1 MAKILIADDHPFTL
15 MGTKAYVEGLGHRI
29 CDLSSNG
36 ISAYNMIMQHKP
48 DIAILDM
55 SMPSMTGLE
64 VAEKLKF
71 DAPYVKIIL
80 LTMHKERSVYKKAQ
94 KIGIQG
100 YVLKEF
106 ATDVLEECIDAVL
119 KGKSWTSEQIL
130 AHLQVDNIED
140 TDEIKRLS
148 FSERKVA
155 QLIAEQKSNKQIA
168 ETLFL
173 SEKTV
178 ENHRSNML
186 KKLNLL
192 NERNALLLWTMQYKE
207 ALSKY

>member
-15 MGTKAYVEGLGHRI
+15 MGTKAYIEGLGHRI

-36 ISAYNMIMQHKP
+36 ISAYNMIMQHQP

-64 VAEKLKF
+64 VAEKLKT

-119 KGKSWTSEQIL
+119 KGEIWTSKQIL
-130 AHLQVDNIED
+130 AHLQIDNIED
-140 TDEIKRLS
+140 VDEVKRLS
-148 FSERKVA
+148 FAERKVA
-155 QLIAEQKSNKQIA
+155 QLISEQKSNKQIA

-173 SEKTV
+173 AEKTV
-178 ENHRSNML
+178 ENHRSNIL
-186 KKLNLL
+186 KKLNLST
-192 NERNALLLWTMQYKE
+192 ERNALLLWTMQHKE
-207 ALSKY
+207 ALGS

>member
-1 MAKILIADDHPFTL
+1 MAKILIADDHPFIL
-15 MGTKAYVEGLGHRI
+15 MGTKAYIEGLGHHI

-36 ISAYNMIMQHKP
+36 ISAYNMIMQHQP

-71 DAPYVKIIL
+71 DAPNVKIIL
-80 LTMHKERSVYKKAQ
+80 LTMHKEHSVYKKAQ

-106 ATDVLEECIDAVL
+106 ATDVLEECIDVVL
-119 KGKSWTSEQIL
+119 KGETWISQQIL
-130 AHLQVDNIED
+130 AHLQMDNIED
-140 TDEIKRLS
+140 LDEVKRLS

-155 QLIAEQKSNKQIA
+155 RLIAEQKSNKQIS

-173 SEKTV
+173 AEKTV

-186 KKLNLL
+186 KKLNLP
-192 NERNALLLWTMQYKE
+192 NERNALLLWAMQHKE
-207 ALSKY
+207 ALSK

>member
-15 MGTKAYVEGLGHRI
+15 MGTKAYIEGLEHSI

-36 ISAYNMIMQHKP
+36 ISAYNMIMKHQP

-64 VAEKLKF
+64 VAEKLKT
-71 DAPYVKIIL
+71 DAPCVKIIL

-94 KIGIQG
+94 TIGIQG

-119 KGKSWTSEQIL
+119 RGETWTSKQIL
-130 AHLQVDNIED
+130 THLQVDNIED
-140 TDEIKRLS
+140 VDEVKRLS

-155 QLIAEQKSNKQIA
+155 QLIAEQKSTKQIA
-168 ETLFL
+168 EALFL
-173 SEKTV
+173 AEKTV
-178 ENHRSNML
+178 ENHRSNIL
-186 KKLNLL
+186 KKLNLST
-192 NERNALLLWTMQYKE
+192 ERNALLLWTMQHKE
-207 ALSKY
+207 ALSI

>member
-15 MGTKAYVEGLGHRI
+15 MGTKAYIEGLGHSI

-36 ISAYNMIMQHKP
+36 ISAYNMIMQHQP

-55 SMPSMTGLE
+55 SMPNMTGLE
-64 VAEKLKF
+64 LAEKLKT

-106 ATDVLEECIDAVL
+106 ATDVLEECINTVL
-119 KGKSWTSEQIL
+119 KGETWISQQIL
-130 AHLQVDNIED
+130 AHLQIDNIED
-140 TDEIKRLS
+140 VDEVKRLS

-173 SEKTV
+173 AEKTV

-186 KKLNLL
+186 KKLNLP
-192 NERNALLLWTMQYKE
+192 NERNALLLWTMQHKE
-207 ALSKY
+207 ALSK